1 MPKNTRSSASSA
13 TRKKHARKTG
23 GLQVEIVKENPSKKK
38 GRAKDVEPP
47 KRKAFIPP
55 VKPTPQRIDPLDS
68 MGLAA
73 SLDKD
78 LVVMLRKLAK
88 KDTITKTRGLEEL
101 KEWAQKSPD
110 DSLISILPVWVR
122 VPHALELAHWD

>member
-38 GRAKDVEPP
+38 GKGKDAEPP
-47 KRKAFIPP
+47 KRKVFIPP
-55 VKPTPQRIDPLDS
+55 VKPVPQRPDPLDS

-78 LVVMLRKLAK
+78 LVVTLRKLAK
-88 KDTITKTRGLEEL
+88 KDAITKTRGLEEL
-101 KEWAQKSPD
+101 KEWAQKSSD
-110 DSLISILPVWVR
+110 DALISILPVWVR
-122 VPHALELAHWD
+122 LSHALELVR